1 MDEQRL
7 AEKKRKFES
16 GFYDSVFTC
25 PLCQDTVGYLFAYIH
40 LKECVTAY
48 EELYVKKFLISS
60 VPSSVSQ
67 SSVPISLSQ
76 PSIPPSL
83 PQSSVPPSLFQSSA
97 PPSLSQSSVP
107 SSVSQS
113 SVPPSLPQSK
123 IIRFPKCAFEGC
135 NLSRQKPIFIKLKDR
150 EIKLCAFSHLK
161 DGLYLLPIN
170 YPHDYLQISGS
181 MCHNCEEIFD
191 YVIKLSE
198 SYRKDS
204 EFQLVF

>member
-76 PSIPPSL
+76 SSI
-83 PQSSVPPSLFQSSA
+83 
-97 PPSLSQSSVP
+97 P

-113 SVPPSLPQSK
+113 SVPSSLPQSK
-123 IIRFPKCAFEGC
+123 IS

>member
-76 PSIPPSL
+76 PSVPPSL
-83 PQSSVPPSLFQSSA
+83 P
-97 PPSLSQSSVP
+97 
-107 SSVSQS
+107 QS

-135 NLSRQKPIFIKLKDR
+135 NLFRQKPIFIKLKDR

>member
-76 PSIPPSL
+76 PSVPPSL

-161 DGLYLLPIN
+161 DGLCLLPIN
-170 YPHDYLQISGS
+170 YS
-181 MCHNCEEIFD
+181 
-191 YVIKLSE
+191 
-198 SYRKDS
+198 
-204 EFQLVF
+204 

>member
-48 EELYVKKFLISS
+48 EELYVKIFLI
-60 VPSSVSQ
+60 
-67 SSVPISLSQ
+67 
-76 PSIPPSL
+76 
-83 PQSSVPPSLFQSSA
+83 
-97 PPSLSQSSVP
+97 SSVP